1 MKSVVAVKDVLKE
14 NRTRLYR
21 NLVANTIT
29 KNLSLLLADSTE
41 ENWMDAFYALELIRY
56 QPPWVSAKVLQAF
69 SVASQQST
77 DFQISLL
84 ELAKANYPLQLEN
97 EVQSLLNETL
107 SDKAFAACAEY
118 LLIANPLLQ
127 NDLVANA
134 AIRMLQPHDTILM
147 NRLRQRLYQNK
158 NNITAVSLKQLLH
171 HPFFAGAKIVFSLQR
186 KNRDFP
192 GLALVRDSA
201 GHFVKDANG
210 FIFSVPQLARS
221 ITNMPFYFRNGNTP
235 QGIFRMFGIAV
246 SRSNFIGPTPNI
258 QLTMPFETS
267 IAHFMN
273 DSSIQDSVWTA
284 AQYKKLLPPLWQNNE
299 AIIETFYAGKIGR
312 NEIIA
317 HGTTVNPAYYVNQ
330 SYYPQTP
337 TLGCLC
343 TKEIWNEE
351 DGSILLSDQQHL
363 IAALQKAGGA
373 DGYLVV
379 IELDDKRK
387 AVDIEEAM
395 QFLE

>member
-147 NRLRQRLYQNK
+147 KQLRQRLYQCHLRLDPG
-158 NNITAVSLKQLLH
+158 TGWRTRPRGFALH
-171 HPFFAGAKIVFSLQR
+171 H
-186 KNRDFP
+186 
-192 GLALVRDSA
+192 
-201 GHFVKDANG
+201 
-210 FIFSVPQLARS
+210 
-221 ITNMPFYFRNGNTP
+221 
-235 QGIFRMFGIAV
+235 
-246 SRSNFIGPTPNI
+246 
-258 QLTMPFETS
+258 
-267 IAHFMN
+267 
-273 DSSIQDSVWTA
+273 
-284 AQYKKLLPPLWQNNE
+284 
-299 AIIETFYAGKIGR
+299 
-312 NEIIA
+312 
-317 HGTTVNPAYYVNQ
+317 
-330 SYYPQTP
+330 
-337 TLGCLC
+337 
-343 TKEIWNEE
+343 
-351 DGSILLSDQQHL
+351 
-363 IAALQKAGGA
+363 
-373 DGYLVV
+373 
-379 IELDDKRK
+379 
-387 AVDIEEAM
+387 
-395 QFLE
+395 